1 MLKNYILVA
10 WRTLLR
16 YKGYTLL
23 NTLGLTL
30 GLTCCLLIFQVV
42 NFHTSFEKH
51 HSKAGR
57 VVEVVTET
65 NTENG
70 IRRSP
75 GVPAPI
81 GKALR
86 SDYAFLEK
94 VSMIM
99 GVGNRLLT
107 VPDQKGRAIRK
118 FKEENAI
125 CFIEPDYFDILDYP
139 WIHGSARS
147 LAQPNTVVLT
157 QKMAEKYFGSD
168 DPRGKFLKLD
178 NAIDLKVTGVVA
190 DIPENTNR
198 RNEVFISWAS
208 MPKEWDG
215 ITVDNWGWTNSTTNC
230 LLLFRN
236 TADIALMNKL
246 MPAFRKKYVGE
257 LWKEGAYPLIPL
269 LELHTNPDFGGGSN
283 TMLYVL
289 ASIGVF
295 LLLTACIN
303 FVNLATAQALRRSKE
318 VGVRKVIGGTRS
330 QLLGQFL
337 AETALITV
345 LSAALAVGLA
355 EILLPAFN
363 NLMKEQNGMNFTGTF
378 RFFSDPSLW
387 AFTLALIVAVTL
399 FAGAYPG
406 FILAGFQP
414 VAALKGKI
422 TTQQVGGLS
431 VRRSLVVIQFVITQ
445 VLLISTLVVTQ
456 QMGFYRSKDIGYD
469 PSAVLIVP
477 VPSPKDAPLQT
488 LRNRFG
494 QVPGV
499 ESVSFCFAPPTS
511 GMNATSTFRFGS
523 RPENENWGVNVKP
536 ADHQYISTYGLKL
549 VAGRNLSESD
559 TTNGYVV
566 NETFVKKIGQKVPD
580 IVGQN
585 LEVWGTAAPIVGVV
599 RDFNNQS
606 LRQEIN
612 PLAIFS
618 NREFE
623 RTANIRV
630 NTADLPKTIAGIEKI
645 WNETFPEHLFEQ
657 SFLDER
663 IARLYK
669 QESLMLQAIRL
680 FSFIAIFIGC
690 LGLYGLVS
698 FMAAQKTKEIGVR
711 KVLGASLW
719 QILGLFGG
727 EFLRLMLLAFVVAA
741 PLGGWAM
748 SAWLSEFTFR
758 IPMEWSV
765 FAVSVALTGLIVL
778 LTVGWKAFQA
788 ASLNPAKSLKTE

>member
-1 MLKNYILVA
+1 MLKNYFLVA
-10 WRTLLR
+10 YRTLIR

-42 NFHTSFEKH
+42 HFHSSFEKH
-51 HSKAGR
+51 HSKAER
-57 VVEVVTET
+57 VVEVVSET
-65 NTENG
+65 QTENG
-70 IRRSP
+70 TRRSQ
-75 GVPAPI
+75 GVPAPMS
-81 GKALR
+81 KALR
-86 SDYAFLEK
+86 ADYAFLEK
-94 VSMIM
+94 TAIVM

-107 VPDQKGRAIRK
+107 IPDKSGRAIRK
-118 FKEENAI
+118 FKEEDAI
-125 CFIEPDYFDILDYP
+125 CFVEPDYFHIFDYQ
-139 WIHGSARS
+139 WLSGSPRS
-147 LAQPNTVVLT
+147 LTQPNTVVLT
-157 QKMAEKYFGSD
+157 RKMAGKYFGTS
-168 DPRGKFLKLD
+168 DPRGQLLKLD
-178 NAIDLKVTGVVA
+178 NTIDLKVTGVVA

-198 RNEVFISWAS
+198 RGEVFISWAS
-208 MPKEWDG
+208 MPKDWDG
-215 ITVDNWGWTNSTTNC
+215 ITVDNWGWTNSSTHC
-230 LLLFRN
+230 FLLFRN
-236 TADIALMNKL
+236 PADISLMNQL

-257 LWKEGAYPLIPL
+257 DWKKGAYPLIPL
-269 LELHTNPDFGGGSN
+269 LNIHTDKDFGGGKN

-318 VGVRKVIGGTRS
+318 VGVRKVIGGTRG

-337 AETALITV
+337 TETALITL
-345 LSAALAVGLA
+345 LSTALAIGLT
-355 EILLPAFN
+355 EILLPIFN
-363 NLMKEQNGMNFTGTF
+363 NLMKSQNGINFTGTF
-378 RFFSDPSLW
+378 RFFSDPALW
-387 AFTLALIVAVTL
+387 LFTLGLIVAVTL

-406 FILAGFQP
+406 LILSGFQP

-422 TTQQVGGLS
+422 STQQVGGLS
-431 VRRSLVVIQFVITQ
+431 VRRSLVVVQFVITQ
-445 VLLISTLVVTQ
+445 VLLICTLVVTQ
-456 QMGFYRSKDIGYD
+456 QMGFYQSKDIGYD
-469 PSAVLIVP
+469 PSAMLIVP
-477 VPSPKDAPLQT
+477 VPAPKDAPLQT
-488 LRNRFG
+488 LRNRFS

-499 ESVSFCFAPPTS
+499 ESVTFCFAPPTS

-523 RPENENWGVNVKP
+523 RPDNESWGVNVKP
-536 ADHQYISTYGLKL
+536 ADHQYITTYGLTL

-559 TTNGYVV
+559 TTNGYVI
-566 NETFVKKIGQKVPD
+566 NETFARKIGQKIPD

-599 RDFNNQS
+599 KDFNNQS

-630 NTADLPKTIAGIEKI
+630 NTADLPGTIAGIEKI

-657 SFLDER
+657 AFLDER
-663 IARLYK
+663 IAKLYK
-669 QESLMLQAIRL
+669 GESLMLQTIRL

-711 KVLGASLW
+711 KVLGASVT
-719 QILGLFGG
+719 QILGLFGK
-727 EFLRLMLLAFVVAA
+727 EFGKLILIAFFVAA
-741 PLGGWAM
+741 PLAWWGM
-748 SAWLSEFTFR
+748 SKWLEEYTYR
-758 IPMEWSV
+758 IPIGWSV
-765 FAVSVALTGLIVL
+765 FALAIGVTSAIAA
-778 LTVGWKAFQA
+778 LTVGWQSFRA
-788 ASLNPAKSLKTE
+788 ATANPTNSLKTE